1 LFLPLLDGRLV
12 QFFHSHQLKYS
23 YFILKL
29 YCVECTAVGSSIYCY
44 GGIFTTPTQNIP
56 QSDTWSIDVSADFTV
71 SSASWTNVTH
81 YGDFATTASGF
92 EVIVPLKDGVSFLV
106 NGGISAPLNQSEV
119 NQTTVFNTATKT
131 WSSVNS
137 TGITQARQHTAAID
151 TNGRIW
157 LWGGLRYMIALK
169 LSAALSHKPPF
180 C

>member
-1 LFLPLLDGRLV
+1 M
-12 QFFHSHQLKYS
+12 
-23 YFILKL
+23 
-29 YCVECTAVGSSIYCY
+29 
-44 GGIFTTPTQNIP
+44 P

-81 YGDFATTASGF
+81 NGDFATTPSGF
-92 EVIVPLKDGVSFLV
+92 EVMVPLKDGVSFLV
-106 NGGISAPLNQSEV
+106 NGGISTPLNQSEV

-131 WSSVNS
+131 WSTVNS

-169 LSAALSHKPPF
+169 PSTPSHKPPL